1 MAQAAPER
9 VTSLRCQSMG
19 SVPDYQEVTRRIEIV
34 AKQVAIE
41 FRLPWRLPDLRK
53 HGWYGVSWA
62 NHTYD
67 QRLCLPFP
75 QYAWR
80 YIRDAVR
87 RRAELISTEED
98 TESAKKTP
106 PPEGWVRDALET
118 FSKKEW
124 ILLIKNF
131 GREDLDPL
139 RDYLDANREELER
152 SPNWKRS
159 TRAYSRM

>member
-1 MAQAAPER
+1 
-9 VTSLRCQSMG
+9 MG

-75 QYAWR
+75 QYEWR

-98 TESAKKTP
+98 TESAKRTP

-131 GREDLDPL
+131 GREDLDPSAIIWTPTEKSL
-139 RDYLDANREELER
+139 SEAQTG
-152 SPNWKRS
+152 KRS
-159 TRAYSRM
+159 TRAYSRMPSSVTSFCY